1 MPKGWKRKI
10 TAILFAAVLLGVG
23 FVGGQYYLHRL
34 YQRQVEV
41 SYRRALGEFGTHLGE
56 IAAELGRARLAVSNK
71 QKDLIAANLRRLIY
85 AAQSNLGELPLGE
98 IQLERMSRLLGHV
111 YEQTYAYAQ
120 GEMDSD
126 TLQSYYKQVDYV
138 SHELGELLV
147 RKEQEFPWVS
157 WHEYFSAAAVVPE
170 FMQALTVI
178 NDGLEEFNAP
188 VPRGE
193 IKGEMIGREKAAE
206 IARSFSGRE
215 HLSFQVTNETKGS
228 IPAYTV
234 EAVDAGVRYVLEISQ
249 RGGRVLWMTAYSLE
263 PLRQGDHE
271 PVLSLEEIAARG
283 EEFLRQRG
291 LAELHITDVQVLR
304 NRATLTFVPTREGIL
319 RYGEPLRVQVDAADG
334 RIIGFWAASFF
345 AAQSRVHSET
355 AVAEEAAW
363 KVEDRVREGVEI
375 LDQKLALI
383 QNERQEEVLTTRLGV
398 KYGEEYY
405 LIYLNME
412 TGEEEQIVQVSSPQF
427 F

>member
-228 IPAYTV
+228 IPTYTV
-234 EAVDAGVRYVLEISQ
+234 EAVDAGVRYV
-249 RGGRVLWMTAYSLE
+249 
-263 PLRQGDHE
+263 
-271 PVLSLEEIAARG
+271 
-283 EEFLRQRG
+283 
-291 LAELHITDVQVLR
+291 
-304 NRATLTFVPTREGIL
+304 
-319 RYGEPLRVQVDAADG
+319 
-334 RIIGFWAASFF
+334 
-345 AAQSRVHSET
+345 
-355 AVAEEAAW
+355 
-363 KVEDRVREGVEI
+363 
-375 LDQKLALI
+375 
-383 QNERQEEVLTTRLGV
+383 
-398 KYGEEYY
+398 
-405 LIYLNME
+405 
-412 TGEEEQIVQVSSPQF
+412 
-427 F
+427 